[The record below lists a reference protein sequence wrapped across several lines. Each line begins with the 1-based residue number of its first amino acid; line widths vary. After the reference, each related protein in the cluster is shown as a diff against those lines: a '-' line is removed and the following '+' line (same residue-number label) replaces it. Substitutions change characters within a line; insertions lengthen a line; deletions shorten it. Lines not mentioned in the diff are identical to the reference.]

1 LLKKFSNVFVLV
13 LLGLVLIV
21 LPLETRVAKS
31 SSAGSAGSNDPI
43 TGNPIVKIAQDAS
56 PAVVNIDTE
65 VLVRQPLFPFADD
78 PFFEQFFGDELRQ
91 FSQVVPMK
99 GKGSG
104 FIVSKDGYI
113 LTNNHVIE
121 GADKITVTLAD
132 GRQFDAKIV
141 GKDPTFDLAVIKV
154 KASNLPV
161 LALGDSDAVQVGEW
175 VVAIGNPFG
184 LEHTVTVGVIS
195 AKNRSVRAGNLSFDG
210 FLQTD
215 AAINPGNSGGPLLN
229 LDGKVVGIN
238 TAIIP
243 YAQGI
248 GFAIPVNMAKGVI
261 DDLVNYGKVR
271 RGWLGVYAQPLTPDF
286 IQAYGLK
293 VKKGVVVADVVPNSP
308 ADKVGIK
315 RGYVITKVEGTDI
328 ENPQDLVFQIR
339 KHNAGDKIKLEV
351 VTQSGSKSITVTL
364 EELPGQV
371 EAPRVEGT
379 DLGNTLGIQVSPV
392 TPALREKYNLPQG
405 GGVVVTGVKPGSTGD
420 AIGIQEGDVI
430 LEANGL
436 PVNTVD
442 DLKKALK
449 KSSDT
454 IVLLIWRD
462 GRTFFVSLRL

>member
-261 DDLVNYGKVR
+261 DDLVSYGKVR

>member
-1 LLKKFSNVFVLV
+1 MLKKFSNVFVLV

-132 GRQFDAKIV
+132 GRQFDAKVV

-261 DDLVNYGKVR
+261 DDLVSYGKVR

>member
-1 LLKKFSNVFVLV
+1 MLKKFSNVFVLV
-13 LLGLVLIV
+13 LLGLLLIV

-31 SSAGSAGSNDPI
+31 SNSGSSDKGDPF
-43 TGNPIVKIAQDAS
+43 TGNPIVKIAQVAS

-65 VLVRQPLFPFADD
+65 ALVKQPLFPFADD
-78 PFFEQFFGDELRQ
+78 PFFKQFFGEDLQQ
-91 FSQVVPMK
+91 FTQVIPMK

-195 AKNRSVRAGNLSFDG
+195 AKNRSIRAGNLSFDG

-271 RGWLGVYAQPLTPDF
+271 RGWLGVYTQPLTPDF

-293 VKKGVVVADVVPNSP
+293 VNKGAVVADVVPNSP
-308 ADKVGIK
+308 ADKAGIK
-315 RGYVITKVEGTDI
+315 RGNVITKVEGVDI
-328 ENPQDLVFQIR
+328 EDPQDLVFQIR
-339 KHNAGDKIKLEV
+339 KRNAGEKVKLEV
-351 VTQSGSKSITVTL
+351 VTQGGSKTITVTL
-364 EELPGQV
+364 GDLPGQV
-371 EAPRVEGT
+371 EAPRAEEGT
-379 DLGNTLGIQVSPV
+379 DLENLGLKVASI
-392 TPALREKYNLPQG
+392 TPALREKYSLPQG
-405 GGVVVTGVKPGSTGD
+405 DGLVVTGVKPGSVSD

-436 PVNTVD
+436 SVNTVD

-449 KSSDT
+449 KGSDT

>member
-1 LLKKFSNVFVLV
+1 MLKKFSNVFVLV

-261 DDLVNYGKVR
+261 DDLVSYGKVR